1 MLRTY
6 RTLFCTAVFY
16 TMSAAILAAGP
27 PLAIAPQEGVLLL
40 KNGAVLRGQITAAGD
55 HYYVLL
61 SNGEIHVKA
70 VDVEMHCRDL
80 ADGYR
85 RKRDI
90 IKDGK
95 ASDHLALAEWCLRHK
110 LFDGAAKELA
120 AAATMDPSHPRL
132 LLISQRLD
140 HDRREVDILPGPAV
154 IRGKGPKNAE
164 LDRMVRGM
172 PKGSVAAF
180 TNTIQPLL
188 LNNCTTSG
196 CHDLRSNGKLRLS
209 RVSLAAPSPR
219 STQRNLHSVWQC
231 INTADPMASALLTV
245 PIEQHGNTKAAIFT
259 NREAEQ
265 YRQLVVWVQSI
276 SRSRA
281 PSQPSTVDTNTPPLL
296 QATPRGRHEA
306 HDDSLSPSD
315 LAAADAPRHMDN
327 AMPAI
332 EETSD
337 DATEAESESPPA
349 PYTPV
354 DPFDP
359 EIFNRR
365 YFPRQN
371 Q

>member
-1 MLRTY
+1 MLRTH
-6 RTLFCTAVFY
+6 RTLFCAAVLY
-16 TMSAAILAAGP
+16 ATSAAGLADDSQFT
-27 PLAIAPQEGVLLL
+27 IAPQEGVLLL

-55 HYYVLL
+55 HYYVLW
-61 SNGEIHVKA
+61 SNGQTHVKA
-70 VDVEMHCRDL
+70 ADVDMHCRDL

-85 RKRDI
+85 RKRAMI
-90 IKDGK
+90 EGGK
-95 ASDHLALAEWCLRHK
+95 ASDHLSLAEWCVRHK
-110 LFDGAAKELA
+110 WFDGAAKELA
-120 AAATMDPSHPRL
+120 AAAAIDPNHPRL

-140 HDRREVDILPGPAV
+140 HERRDVEIAPVRVTHASN
-154 IRGKGPKNAE
+154 GPKNAE

-172 PKGSVAAF
+172 PKGSVATF
-180 TNTIQPLL
+180 TNSIQPLL

-196 CHDLRSNGKLRLS
+196 CHDSRSNGKLRLS

-231 INTADPMASALLTV
+231 INAADPMASPLLTV
-245 PIEQHGNTKAAIFT
+245 PVEQHGNTKAAIFT

-265 YRQLVVWVQSI
+265 YRQLVVWVQNVSGP
-276 SRSRA
+276 RG
-281 PSQPSTVDTNTPPLL
+281 PNQPTTVARNTPPLM
-296 QATPRGRHEA
+296 QATPPGRPEN

-315 LAAADAPRHMDN
+315 PAATDAPRHMEN

-332 EETSD
+332 DETSG
-337 DATEAESESPPA
+337 DAADAEAEAAPA

-365 YFPRQN
+365 YFPR
-371 Q
+371 